1 MRVQLDPKVY
11 EKALAVFESREAAD
25 RWLHTPKL
33 ALEGRRPIDSEP
45 AEVISL
51 LNKIEHGIYT

>member
-11 EKALAVFESREAAD
+11 EKALDVLESRAVAD

-33 ALEGRRPIDSEP
+33 ALFGRRPIDADP
-45 AEVISL
+45 AEVIAL
-51 LNKIEHGIYT
+51 LHKIEHGIYT